1 MSEIPQLAELA
12 QRKRMLLA
20 TSTLERQVVAVRWE
34 EAEASAQWVEKG
46 LVMAQQVKPW
56 LKIGLPLL
64 AAFRWRKQGLKEGA
78 KQSVKGIGRVVSWV
92 RRGLSVWAV
101 VQQVRKAKG

>member
-34 EAEASAQWVEKG
+34 EAEASAVWVEQG
-46 LVMAQQVKPW
+46 IDMARQVKPW
-56 LKIGLPLL
+56 IKFGLPLL
-64 AAFRWRKQGLKEGA
+64 AIFRWRKKGLKAGA
-78 KQSVKGIGRVVSWV
+78 KEGVKGIGQVISWV
-92 RRGLSVWAV
+92 RRGLSFWALF
-101 VQQVRKAKG
+101 QQVRKSQK

>member
-1 MSEIPQLAELA
+1 MSQIPQLAELA

-46 LVMAQQVKPW
+46 VEMAKQVKPW

-64 AAFRWRKQGLKEGA
+64 AAFRWRKKGLKEGA
-78 KQSVKGIGRVVSWV
+78 KEGAKGIGRVISMV
-92 RRGLSVWAV
+92 RRGLSLWAV
-101 VQQVRKAKG
+101 VMQVRKSRG